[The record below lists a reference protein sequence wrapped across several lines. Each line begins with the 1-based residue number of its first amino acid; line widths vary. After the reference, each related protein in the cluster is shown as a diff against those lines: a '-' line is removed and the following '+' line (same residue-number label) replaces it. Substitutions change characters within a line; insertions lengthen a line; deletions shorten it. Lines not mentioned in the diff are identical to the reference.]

1 MQGRSR
7 LSTATMVMRLQ
18 EAVAD
23 VEQLKADL
31 LNSEDPARQPAQP
44 TTVPKKKRKAA
55 SMIQHPALRH
65 SQGRSSKLKANGALA
80 RGHGDS
86 SGELHSC
93 AFTPAGVGFASCKT
107 QSMLPASLRVKEGQT
122 GQDAAASLLELCLP
136 QDVCRA
142 CISYT

>member
-1 MQGRSR
+1 
-7 LSTATMVMRLQ
+7 MVMRLQ

-31 LNSEDPARQPAQP
+31 LNSEVPAQQPAQP

-93 AFTPAGVGFASCKT
+93 AFTPAGAG
-107 QSMLPASLRVKEGQT
+107 LHHERRSLCCLQACGVNEGQT
-122 GQDAAASLLELCLP
+122 GQYAAVSLLDC
-136 QDVCRA
+136 VCHKMCAGLASATLDALKRH
-142 CISYT
+142 C